1 MEGVNVAPGVVWVA
15 VGVRVFVDVGMR
27 VAVGGI
33 GVNVGPIPDTEKLHH
48 NPLSAKIA
56 SLGFTA
62 TTCQ

>member
-1 MEGVNVAPGVVWVA
+1 MEGVNVAPGMVWVA

-56 SLGFTA
+56 S
-62 TTCQ
+62 